1 MDAYW
6 PDAQL
11 AVEVDSRNFHATP
24 LAFEED
30 RRRDRRLAARGIQ
43 VTRVTRRDFEDT
55 SVWPHSSPLSAPGG
69 SSRLNRT
76 GRPRGA
82 LAHELAASPEGSV
95 CNPTAQVPDIPGL

>member
-55 SVWPHSSPLSAPGG
+55 SD
-69 SSRLNRT
+69 
-76 GRPRGA
+76 
-82 LAHELAASPEGSV
+82 LAAQL
-95 CNPTAQVPDIPGL
+95 AAIRARRLVPA

>member
-1 MDAYW
+1 MPTGRTRNW
-6 PDAQL
+6 PSKWT
-11 AVEVDSRNFHATP
+11 AVTFMPHPSP
-24 LAFEED
+24 SED

-76 GRPRGA
+76 GPPA
-82 LAHELAASPEGSV
+82 GSV
-95 CNPTAQVPDIPGL
+95 GS